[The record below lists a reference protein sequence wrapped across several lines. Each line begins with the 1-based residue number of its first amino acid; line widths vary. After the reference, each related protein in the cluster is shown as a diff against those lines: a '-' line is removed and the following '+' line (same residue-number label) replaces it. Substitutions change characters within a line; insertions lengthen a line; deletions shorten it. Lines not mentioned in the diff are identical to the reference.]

1 MEKNYDSIIDQI
13 KKVKLLS
20 EKGIDNEK
28 ENAKLLLEKLL
39 KKYNVSLEEL
49 LIEDRK
55 EYKFKY
61 KTEFD
66 KKILFQCLAKFAPNV
81 KEYRKYIKINN
92 KVKKVAKNIIV
103 VNLTKMEFLDVEASA
118 KFYNKLFNKEL
129 ELFLYAFLS
138 KHNIF
143 RENNEKEDIDT
154 KNESKFS
161 KEEISSIISMMSG
174 MRDDEFIATN
184 KQIESPKSK

>member
-1 MEKNYDSIIDQI
+1 MLSLCKNMEKNYDSIIDQI

-129 ELFLYAFLS
+129 ELFLYAFSL
-138 KHNIF
+138 NITYLE
-143 RENNEKEDIDT
+143 RIT
-154 KNESKFS
+154 KK
-161 KEEISSIISMMSG
+161 KI
-174 MRDDEFIATN
+174 
-184 KQIESPKSK
+184 